1 MTNTTTNTTT
11 DITADA
17 NADVTPDAT
26 AATTADAKVTAQD
39 LRADAPIGRSAVYK
53 VLTTGYVG
61 STGPGVAATVSY
73 VSDAGRHFIFDPG
86 MVASHADILD
96 PLAEL
101 GLGPEDI
108 TDVVLSHHHPDNTM
122 NVGLFGR
129 ARVHDH
135 KVEYQGDQWT
145 NRDAEGYE
153 LTPSLRLIRTPGH
166 SHEDITLLAG
176 TDSGVVAFAGDL
188 WWHAE
193 GPAEDPVAP
202 DREVL
207 RASRLRVIAAADLI
221 VPGHG
226 GPFAASGA
234 VPL

>member
-1 MTNTTTNTTT
+1 MT
-11 DITADA
+11 
-17 NADVTPDAT
+17 
-26 AATTADAKVTAQD
+26 
-39 LRADAPIGRSAVYK
+39 DAPLGRSAVYTI
-53 VLTTGYVG
+53 LTTGYVG

-73 VSDAGRHFIFDPG
+73 ISDGDRHVIFDPG
-86 MVASHADILD
+86 MVAHRDRILA
-96 PLAEL
+96 PLEEL
-101 GLGPEDI
+101 GLGPDDI

-135 KVEYQGDQWT
+135 KVEYLGDQWR

-166 SHEDITLLAG
+166 SAEDITLLAG
-176 TDSGVVAFAGDL
+176 TESGVVAFAGDL

-193 GPAEDPVAP
+193 GPADDPVAP
-202 DREVL
+202 DRDVL
-207 RASRLRVIAAADLI
+207 RASRLRVLTAADLI

-226 GPFAASGA
+226 GPFEADANA
-234 VPL
+234 PR

>member
-1 MTNTTTNTTT
+1 MT
-11 DITADA
+11 
-17 NADVTPDAT
+17 
-26 AATTADAKVTAQD
+26 
-39 LRADAPIGRSAVYK
+39 DAPLGRDAVYTI
-53 VLTTGYVG
+53 LTTGYTG

-73 VSDAGRHFIFDPG
+73 VFDAGRHVIFDPG
-86 MVASHADILD
+86 MVASRDRILA

-101 GLGPEDI
+101 GLGPDDI

-135 KVEYQGDQWT
+135 KVEYLGDQWR
-145 NRDAEGYE
+145 NRDAEGYD

-166 SHEDITLLAG
+166 SPEDITLLAG

-188 WWHAE
+188 WWDAN
-193 GPAEDPVAP
+193 GPADDPVAP
-202 DREVL
+202 DRDVL
-207 RASRLRVIAAADLI
+207 RASRLRVLAAADLI

-226 GPFAASGA
+226 GPFEADDTT
-234 VPL
+234 PR

>member
-1 MTNTTTNTTT
+1 MT
-11 DITADA
+11 
-17 NADVTPDAT
+17 
-26 AATTADAKVTAQD
+26 
-39 LRADAPIGRSAVYK
+39 DAPLGRSAVYT

-73 VSDAGRHFIFDPG
+73 VSDAGRHVIFDPG
-86 MVASHADILD
+86 MVASPDRILA

-101 GLGPEDI
+101 GLGPDDI

-122 NVGLFGR
+122 NVGLFGQ

-135 KVEYQGDQWT
+135 KVEYRGHQWK

-166 SHEDITLLAG
+166 SAEDITLLAG
-176 TDSGVVAFAGDL
+176 TESGVVAFAGDL

-193 GPAEDPVAP
+193 GPADDPVAP
-202 DREVL
+202 DRELLRTSRRRVL
-207 RASRLRVIAAADLI
+207 AAADLI

-226 GPFAASGA
+226 APFEGDENT
-234 VPL
+234 PR

>member
-1 MTNTTTNTTT
+1 MT
-11 DITADA
+11 
-17 NADVTPDAT
+17 
-26 AATTADAKVTAQD
+26 
-39 LRADAPIGRSAVYK
+39 DAPLGRSADHRI
-53 VLTTGYVG
+53 LTVGYTL

-73 VSDAGRHFIFDPG
+73 VADGDRHVIVDPG
-86 MVASHADILD
+86 MVASRDRILG

-135 KVEYQGDQWT
+135 KAIYEADQWT
-145 NRDAEGYE
+145 DRDAEGYE

-166 SHEDITLLAG
+166 SVEDITLLAG
-176 TDSGVVAFAGDL
+176 TGSGVVAFVGDL
-188 WWHAE
+188 WWRPD

-202 DREVL
+202 DREEL
-207 RASRLRVIAAADLI
+207 RASRLRVLAAADVI

-226 GPFAASGA
+226 PSFPADDSA
-234 VPL
+234 PR